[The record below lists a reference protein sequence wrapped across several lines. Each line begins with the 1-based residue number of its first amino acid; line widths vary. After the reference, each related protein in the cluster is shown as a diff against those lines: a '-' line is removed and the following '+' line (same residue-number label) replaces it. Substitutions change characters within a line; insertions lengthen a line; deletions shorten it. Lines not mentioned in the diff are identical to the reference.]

1 MLAHTSPRTAAAPVD
16 ADWRESRFRLAA
28 GGLMLAATLLTFFG
42 ISWDVEWHDKVGP
55 DSFWTAP
62 HLALYSGTALAGL
75 ICLAVVLI
83 TTLRFRRGA
92 PGVTAANTRSILR
105 FFRAPIGFVVG
116 GLGAAAFLLYGG
128 FDLYWHSIFGFDVTL
143 ASPPHVGLLLSVMAS
158 GFGGIAVFAAEANRA
173 RQRQG
178 GEAGWLQAA
187 GLAASVALWMGLM
200 LFFLLALFE
209 IDFGPFADYA
219 VTGAV
224 FYPLALLLAAS
235 LIRRPGVATLVG
247 VIYTLLRVLA
257 WFAVPAVTSLQV
269 GAEGLAYRDFASALP
284 SAASFMPGGLIA
296 AGLVVDGL
304 LYAARRRRLSVTWS
318 VLATALA
325 AGTVNFWL
333 FNPLR
338 LLVGDPSILPE
349 RRESLLRFIE
359 ASSMPSLA
367 LTLALAP
374 LCGWL
379 GWRLGAMLRHTDS

>member
-1 MLAHTSPRTAAAPVD
+1 MLAQTSPRAAAAPVD
-16 ADWRESRFRLAA
+16 ADRRDSRFRLAA

-75 ICLAVVLI
+75 ICLGAVLL
-83 TTLRFRRGA
+83 TTLRFRRGD
-92 PGVTAANTRSILR
+92 PGVTPGNTRAVLKL
-105 FFRAPIGFVVG
+105 FRAPVGFLLG

-158 GFGGIAVFAAEANRA
+158 GFGGIVVFAAEANRA
-173 RQRQG
+173 RRRDG
-178 GEAGWLQAA
+178 GEAGWLQGGGVAV
-187 GLAASVALWMGLM
+187 SIALWMGLM
-200 LFFLLALFE
+200 LFFLIALFE

-235 LIRRPGVATLVG
+235 VVRRPGIATLVG
-247 VIYTLLRVLA
+247 VSYTLLRLLA
-257 WFAVPAVTSLQV
+257 WFAVPAVTSIQV
-269 GAEGLAYRDFASALP
+269 GAEGLAFRDFSSQLP
-284 SAASFMPGGLIA
+284 SAASFMPGGLIV
-296 AGLVVDGL
+296 AGLLVDGL
-304 LYAARRRRLSVTWS
+304 LYVARSRRLSVTWS
-318 VLATALA
+318 VLATALI

-338 LLVGDPSILPE
+338 LLAGDPSVLPE

-359 ASSMPSLA
+359 ASATPSLL

-379 GWRLGAMLRHTDS
+379 GWRLGAMLRHTEG